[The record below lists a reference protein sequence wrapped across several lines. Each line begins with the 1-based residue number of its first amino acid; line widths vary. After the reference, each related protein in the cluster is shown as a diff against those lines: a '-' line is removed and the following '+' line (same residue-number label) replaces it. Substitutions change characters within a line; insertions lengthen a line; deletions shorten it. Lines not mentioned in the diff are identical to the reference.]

1 VFGPEENGRVTVWL
15 VEASTEVK
23 ASLGW
28 GRGVEKAIK
37 SEILLAFHA

>member
-1 VFGPEENGRVTVWL
+1 VAVRL
-15 VEASTEVK
+15 VEASAEVR

-37 SEILLAFHA
+37 VENLQAFDA